1 MNWEWIPIVIGLCT
15 ITGFVIRL
23 FERIKCMET
32 KIEPIWAFVTQ
43 SAIEK
48 LHSHDDEHG
57 LDRLLEKFN
66 DHTISLREAIEL
78 RKLLQEKLDEIPPKK
93 KIAASLIG
101 VALDEMIKEHKKR
114 VK

>member
-1 MNWEWIPIVIGLCT
+1 M
-15 ITGFVIRL
+15 GFVIRL

-32 KIEPIWAFVTQ
+32 KIEPIWQFVTQ

-48 LHSHDDEHG
+48 LHSHNDEHG

-66 DHTISLREAIEL
+66 DHIISLREAIEL
-78 RKLLQEKLDEIPPKK
+78 RRLLQDKINEIPPSKK
-93 KIAASLIG
+93 LSAAIIG

-114 VK
+114 LK